1 MYVLQE
7 LLKIWRKIA
16 SKFLLVYTGCSQKGG
31 SFQHPL
37 NPLFFGLF
45 PMFGAYFDHSFWY
58 FLATLLKK
66 SWKTSSSKKGYI
78 SGLAQIGS
86 FSADWNLGVADFE
99 FNYLGHFFSI
109 WIFFCPYCCKFPAF
123 DDRPPTFKFYMVW
136 KVVMDKKPRK
146 LKFRKLPSWANPEI

>member
-31 SFQHPL
+31 SVQHPL

-86 FSADWNLGVADFE
+86 FSADWNLGVANFG
-99 FNYLGHFFSI
+99 FNYLGHFSI
-109 WIFFCPYCCKFPAF
+109 NFENFCAHFAANFLNFMIEPQH
-123 DDRPPTFKFYMVW
+123 FKFAWFLRMLW
-136 KVVMDKKPRK
+136 PKNQK
-146 LKFRKLPSWANPEI
+146 N

>member
-31 SFQHPL
+31 SVQHPL

-109 WIFFCPYCCKFPAF
+109 WNFFLPIKTKKIKIQKIAKLSQPWNITFSEDAIFQLGGE
-123 DDRPPTFKFYMVW
+123 W
-136 KVVMDKKPRK
+136 
-146 LKFRKLPSWANPEI
+146 